1 MANGTCSIDD
11 CDRPVV
17 GRGWCSAHWNRWSV
31 HGDPLADK
39 RVELYRAI
47 DHDDGTRTCSKCR
60 ERKPLDDFHRVKG
73 ATLGRRSDCKVC
85 RGAQMSAWHAANR
98 EQRAAKKRA
107 WQEANP
113 DIYRQRQRE
122 RNNLP
127 ERREKHAIRVARR
140 RTRLAGAEVDPGVT
154 RANLRKQYGDAC
166 FYCAQQMTFKRIRRD
181 DPWPSNL
188 ATLEHVHPVALGGTH
203 TWDNVVLACWR
214 CNCSKKAT
222 PHSEWNPSV
231 SPTAPA

>member
-17 GRGWCSAHWNRWSV
+17 GRGWCSAHWNRWSI

-60 ERKPLDDFHRVKG
+60 QRKPLEDFHRVKG

-85 RGAQMSAWHAANR
+85 RTEHVKAWYAANR
-98 EQRAAKKRA
+98 ERQAEKERQRKA
-107 WQEANP
+107 ANP
-113 DIYRQRQRE
+113 EVYRE
-122 RNNLP
+122 RDKARADRP
-127 ERREKHAIRVARR
+127 ERKALSAIGSARR
-140 RTRLAGAEVDPGVT
+140 RARLGALRVDRGLTRE
-154 RANLRKQYGDAC
+154 NLRKQYGDDC
-166 FYCAQQMTFKRIRRD
+166 FYCHTPMTFDRFRKGDSR
-181 DPWPSNL
+181 PLNV
-188 ATLEHVHPVALGGTH
+188 ATIEHVFPVALGGSH

-214 CNCSKKAT
+214 CNSSKR
-222 PHSEWNPSV
+222 HSDTWE
-231 SPTAPA
+231 SPLT